1 MTLPNALKA
10 LIIDLD
16 GVLFVDQEPVEGAA
30 EALVRLKTAG
40 LNCRFATNTSTLSS
54 EALHRKLLDMGLP
67 VERHEILSAPAAVHR
82 YLQERPGSSCC
93 LLLAEDIRT
102 DFKDIPQ
109 VDLAQ
114 ADFVVLGDIGDALTR
129 GLLDAVFN
137 RLMNGGQLLAVHKNR
152 FWQTR
157 TGLRMDIGGFVAA
170 LEYATGRPAQ
180 VMGKPSADFFRI
192 ALADLGADSS
202 EAIMVGDDIDADIGG
217 AQRLGIRGVLTR
229 TGKFRQTYVDAS
241 KIHPEAII
249 ASFRELPALL
259 GLV

>member
-1 MTLPNALKA
+1 MTLPNVFQA

-16 GVLFVDQEPVEGAA
+16 GVLFVDQEPVEGAGD
-30 EALVRLKTAG
+30 ALARLKAG
-40 LNCRFATNTSTLSS
+40 GLSCRFATNTSTLSS

-67 VERHEILSAPAAVHR
+67 IERREILSAPAAVHR
-82 YLQERPGSSCC
+82 FLQARPGSSCC
-93 LLLAEDIRT
+93 LLLDEEVRS

-109 VDLAQ
+109 VELEQ

-137 RLMNGGQLLAVHKNR
+137 RLMTGGQLLAVHKNR

-170 LEYATGRPAQ
+170 LEYASGRTAQ
-180 VMGKPSADFFRI
+180 IMGKPSADFFRV
-192 ALADLGADSS
+192 ALADLGAAPN
-202 EAIMVGDDIDADIGG
+202 EVVMVGDDIDADIAG
-217 AQRLGIRGVLTR
+217 AQRLGIFGVLTR

-241 KIHPEAII
+241 AVRPDAIVD
-249 ASFRELPALL
+249 SFRELPALL
-259 GLV
+259 GLK